1 MNNEDES
8 AVIELRVK
16 LRYAVEA
23 GYFLDRSRPRF
34 DDDAK
39 NS

>member
-1 MNNEDES
+1 MNDEF

-16 LRYAVEA
+16 LRYAIEA
-23 GYFLDRSRPRF
+23 EYFFDRSRPRF

-39 NS
+39 DS